1 MARLTVHE
9 VIPGP
14 SMTDGFGVDT
24 AGGKM
29 LIVANRS
36 DFFTDLGQNTTQ
48 EASCKAVGRH

>member
-1 MARLTVHE
+1 
-9 VIPGP
+9 
-14 SMTDGFGVDT
+14 MTDGFGVDT
-24 AGGKM
+24 AGENM